1 MAIPSDMKV
10 IVDIIR
16 NRLDDLE
23 LSAPEFDDNYLANH
37 VQNNLDVYDLAL
49 PIERGRDKQ
58 LIAIEALIDIV
69 MGIKVWADGESY
81 SYKNDAIQ
89 VTRGLMSKHYQD
101 TINLLKEE
109 RNTIIQMDGG
119 FA

>member
-1 MAIPSDMKV
+1 MYT
-10 IVDIIR
+10 DISELVEKIR
-16 NRLDDLE
+16 YRLDDLNV
-23 LSAPEFDDNYLANH
+23 SNQEFDDDYLENH
-37 VQNNLDVYDLAL
+37 IQNNLDIYGWTF
-49 PIERGRDKQ
+49 PITNGRDAQ
-58 LIAIEALIDIV
+58 LILIEAMIDIV
-69 MGIKVWADGESY
+69 IAIKAWADGESY

-109 RNTIIQMDGG
+109 RNEIIGMDGG